1 MVLHIGPKCSNIL
14 HVPQA
19 LWQSV
24 PVLCP
29 FETCSFSA
37 EISVYCLQVQFFMTP
52 CDPMLS
58 ILPHFVCSET
68 LCQVCWCLVMH
79 ASMHKR

>member
-14 HVPQA
+14 YVPQA

-29 FETCSFSA
+29 FETCSFPA
-37 EISVYCLQVQFFMTP
+37 ELSVYCLHVQFFMTP
-52 CDPMLS
+52 
-58 ILPHFVCSET
+58 V
-68 LCQVCWCLVMH
+68 
-79 ASMHKR
+79 

>member
-29 FETCSFSA
+29 FETGSFPT
-37 EISVYCLQVQFFMTP
+37 ELKCLPLQVQFVMTP

-58 ILPHFVCSET
+58 IHFVCFET
-68 LCQVCWCLVMH
+68 LSVQVCWCLVMH
-79 ASMHKR
+79 TSMHKS